1 MDPWAESFPTC
12 ESCLEARGGY
22 EYFVSFID
30 DYSRYG
36 YIFLMR
42 RKSECF
48 DKFKE
53 YKADVEKHHG
63 KSIKTLRSDRG
74 GEYLSGEF
82 RNYLSEVGIHS
93 QLTAPVPSTPI
104 ELWTGRKPSLRHFR
118 IWGCPAH
125 VLKGEADKLEPR
137 TEDQK
142 VIVSTNARFLE
153 EDYIINHKPISK
165 IVLEEIRGESPV
177 SIPTVQ
183 EEIPQVAAPRVTSD
197 TQIQTV
203 PRRSGRVVRQP
214 DRYMF
219 LGESSDFIPG
229 EHEPD
234 PLTYDEALQDKD
246 ADSWHKAM
254 KSEIE
259 SMYSNQVWELVE
271 PLDGVK
277 AIG

>member
-1 MDPWAESFPTC
+1 MQHKD
-12 ESCLEARGGY
+12 
-22 EYFVSFID
+22 
-30 DYSRYG
+30 
-36 YIFLMR
+36 R
-42 RKSECF
+42 RVVFYNPK
-48 DKFKE
+48 
-53 YKADVEKHHG
+53 
-63 KSIKTLRSDRG
+63 
-74 GEYLSGEF
+74 
-82 RNYLSEVGIHS
+82 
-93 QLTAPVPSTPI
+93 
-104 ELWTGRKPSLRHFR
+104 
-118 IWGCPAH
+118 
-125 VLKGEADKLEPR
+125 
-137 TEDQK
+137 DQK

-197 TQIQTV
+197 TQLQTV

-271 PLDGVK
+271 PQDGVK
-277 AIG
+277 AIGWKLGQSMEAEQLLRQPKRLYDPETS

>member
-1 MDPWAESFPTC
+1 MSIQ
-12 ESCLEARGGY
+12 ARGGY

-53 YKADVEKHHG
+53 YKADVEKHH
-63 KSIKTLRSDRG
+63 
-74 GEYLSGEF
+74 
-82 RNYLSEVGIHS
+82 
-93 QLTAPVPSTPI
+93 

-153 EDYIINHKPISK
+153 EDYVINHKPISK